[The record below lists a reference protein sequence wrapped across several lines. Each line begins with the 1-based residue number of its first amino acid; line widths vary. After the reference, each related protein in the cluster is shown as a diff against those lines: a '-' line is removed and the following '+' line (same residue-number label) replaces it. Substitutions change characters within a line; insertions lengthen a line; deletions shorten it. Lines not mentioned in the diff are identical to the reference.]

1 MRPLIAAAL
10 LLLPGIAWADP
21 PGIEVQHVW
30 SRAMPAGAT
39 GVVYLTVTDSGA
51 PNVLTGVSSPV
62 AAKADLHESFDDH
75 GVMKMRPVSQL
86 PVSQGK
92 PVTLKPGG
100 YHIMLMDL
108 KQELKVGDVIEVTLR
123 FEKSGPITVSVP
135 VRDFPAT

>member
-1 MRPLIAAAL
+1 
-10 LLLPGIAWADP
+10 
-21 PGIEVQHVW
+21 
-30 SRAMPAGAT
+30 AT

-100 YHIMLMDL
+100 YHIMLMGL
-108 KQELKVGDVIEVTLR
+108 KQPLTAGSTFPVTLT
-123 FEKSGPITVSVP
+123 FANGGAVTAMAAVQKAGAGAMPGMDQGNMGGSGGMDMHGMPMGNT
-135 VRDFPAT
+135 